1 MSVNF
6 KNSAHA
12 SVMREADLPKVMIIE
27 QRNYSYPWTHGI
39 FSDCLKAGYIMQV
52 LRLEDELIG
61 YGVMQVAAD
70 EAHILN
76 LCVDKDFSRRG
87 YARGL
92 LEKLLVMG
100 ERAGAYMAF
109 LEARPSVPRAITLY
123 ERAGFNEVGIRK
135 NYYESP
141 EGREDA
147 IVMARTLGDPFSV

>member
-1 MSVNF
+1 MFGNA
-6 KNSAHA
+6 NSTVHA
-12 SVMREADLPKVMIIE
+12 SVMREADLPEVMVVE
-27 QRNYSYPWTHGI
+27 HRNYPYPWTLGI
-39 FSDCLKAGYIMQV
+39 FRDCIKAGYTMQV
-52 LRLEDELIG
+52 LRLEGELVG

-92 LEKLLVMG
+92 LEKLLNMG

-123 ERAGFNEVGIRK
+123 ERAGFNEVGLRK

-141 EGREDA
+141 DGREDA